1 MSVVGRAVG
10 IDLGTTYSAI
20 AALGPDGRPTIV
32 PNREGERIT
41 PSVVLFHDDGVL
53 VGSAA
58 KQAATDAPD
67 DVVQFVKRRMGD
79 RSWAFVTS
87 SGEQVDA
94 ESVSAAILRRLKD
107 DAELALGEPVTHAV
121 ITVPAYFDDARR
133 QATID
138 AGEIAGFTVLGVIN
152 EPTAAAVHDGLETG
166 MQGNV
171 LVYDLGGTF
180 DVTVMRIEG
189 NDFRVL
195 SVQGD
200 RNLGGFNWDNE
211 VMRYIA
217 DQVHRES
224 GTDPLTDDLLEAE
237 LRDKAERAKRALTTT
252 PETRVVLRVDRK
264 SYSVKVTRPLFDEL
278 TRGLLAR
285 TRSNVEL
292 ALADAGLAPSDIDE
306 LLLVGGSTRMPMVRD
321 LLTSM
326 IGRPPRV
333 GGNPDES
340 VALGAAVPAGLLAAT
355 AAAPA
360 PGATPAPAPA
370 PAPATA
376 PAAAP
381 GPAAGRATD
390 TPTGPASTVTPLPT
404 AAPARPVAIHDVTAL
419 GLGVV
424 TVDPRSGRTYNY
436 VLLPRN
442 SPIPASGSADFM
454 TTESGRTRLQ
464 IDITEGDDEDVDF
477 VTVVGSG
484 SITLPARA
492 ERSPVVVAISFS
504 ADAVIY
510 AEVFDGIGGGKLGD
524 LHIER
529 RSNLTRAQ
537 IDRAAGLLRRREVG

>member
-1 MSVVGRAVG
+1 MLVEGGASVGVVGRAVG

-20 AALGPDGRPTIV
+20 AVVGPDGRPAIL

-41 PSVVLFHDDGVL
+41 PSVVLFHDDGAL

-58 KQAATDAPD
+58 KQAATDAPA

-79 RSWAFVTS
+79 RSWAFLTS
-87 SGEQVDA
+87 AGEQVDA

-138 AGEIAGFTVLGVIN
+138 AGEIAGLTVLGVIN

-171 LVYDLGGTF
+171 LVYDLGGGTF

-189 NDFRVL
+189 TDFRVL

-211 VMRYIA
+211 LMRYIA
-217 DQVHRES
+217 DQVRRES
-224 GTDPLTDDLLEAE
+224 GIDPLEDDLLEAE
-237 LRDKAERAKRALTTT
+237 LREKAERAKRALTTT

-264 SYSVKVTRPLFDEL
+264 SYTVKVTRPLFDGL

-326 IGRPPRV
+326 IGRPPRA
-333 GGNPDES
+333 GGNPDEA
-340 VALGAAVPAGLLAAT
+340 VALGAAVQAALLAAARSAPPAAPR
-355 AAAPA
+355 AAAQPA
-360 PGATPAPAPA
+360 GAERPDP
-370 PAPATA
+370 
-376 PAAAP
+376 
-381 GPAAGRATD
+381 
-390 TPTGPASTVTPLPT
+390 TVTPLP
-404 AAPARPVAIHDVTAL
+404 APARPVAIHDVTAL

-424 TVDPRSGRTYNY
+424 TVDPRTGRTYNY

-442 SPIPASGSADFM
+442 SPIPASGSAEFM
-454 TTESGRTRLQ
+454 TTEAGRTRLQ
-464 IDITEGDDEDVDF
+464 IEITEGDDDDIDF

-484 SITLPARA
+484 SLTLPARA
-492 ERSPVVVAISFS
+492 EPSPVVVAISFS
-504 ADAVIY
+504 ADAVVF

-524 LHIER
+524 LQIER
-529 RSNLTRAQ
+529 RANLTRTQ
-537 IDRAAGLLRRREVG
+537 IDRAAGLLRRREVS